1 LDYYNTW
8 LEFFETMEMKNLIC
22 SAALSTII
30 LLSGCAGKVEPLE
43 QSSLKLPTSFSLS
56 GSTELAGK
64 WWLAFGDDQLNTLI
78 EQALTDNF
86 SLKSAW
92 ERLSQA
98 EALYRRNRA
107 AIFPVIDGEASGSHS
122 KNQTDGTT
130 INTDRA
136 VLGLSASYEVDL
148 WGKIDS
154 EIQAS
159 RLDMEASGADL
170 DAAAMTLTAEIAGTW
185 YLLIQQT
192 ASLRLLEEQIKTNI
206 NALELITAQFRTGQV
221 PIADV
226 LQQRQLIE
234 TQRGELE
241 LQLLQEGQTRHKLSV
256 LMGQVP
262 GSEVVEVNGQLI
274 ELPAL
279 PATGVPAEVLSL
291 RPDVRSSFLALQ
303 SADSRV
309 AAAVADQYPALR
321 LTASLETVGSSTS
334 TVFSD
339 YLGSIMAGLTA
350 PLLDGGRR
358 KAEVERTSAVARER
372 LHDYGQSLITAV
384 GEVEDALLAEMQ
396 QQQYIQSLEMQLSL
410 ATQTM
415 KQVKERYLKGVENYQ
430 RVLTALTSLQSLQ
443 QSKITAQKDLLL
455 NRIELCRALGHGWDY
470 QLMKDKS

>member
-1 LDYYNTW
+1 LEYYDTW
-8 LEFFETMEMKNLIC
+8 LECFEKMETKNLIYI
-22 SAALSTII
+22 AALSTII

-43 QSSLKLPTSFSLS
+43 QSSLELPTSFSLS

-170 DAAAMTLTAEIAGTW
+170 DAAAMTLTAEVAGTW

-256 LMGQVP
+256 LLGQVP
-262 GSEVVEVNGQLI
+262 GSEVVEVTEQLI

-415 KQVKERYLKGVENYQ
+415 EQVKERYLKGVENYQ

-470 QLMKDKS
+470 QLTKDKS

>member
-1 LDYYNTW
+1 MDYYNTW

-43 QSSLKLPTSFSLS
+43 QSSLELPTSFSLS

-122 KNQTDGTT
+122 TNQTDGTT

-262 GSEVVEVNGQLI
+262 GSEVVEVTGQLI

-415 KQVKERYLKGVENYQ
+415 EQVKERYLKGVENYQ

>member
-1 LDYYNTW
+1 M
-8 LEFFETMEMKNLIC
+8 ETKNLIYI
-22 SAALSTII
+22 AALSTII

-43 QSSLKLPTSFSLS
+43 QSSLELPTSFSLS

-170 DAAAMTLTAEIAGTW
+170 DAAAMTLTAEVAGTW

-262 GSEVVEVNGQLI
+262 GSEVVEVTGHLI

-415 KQVKERYLKGVENYQ
+415 EQVKERYLKGVENYQ

>member
-1 LDYYNTW
+1 
-8 LEFFETMEMKNLIC
+8 MEMKNLIC

-78 EQALTDNF
+78 EQALTGNF

-122 KNQTDGTT
+122 TNQTDGTT

-136 VLGLSASYEVDL
+136 VLGLSASYELDL

-262 GSEVVEVNGQLI
+262 GSEVVEVTGQLI

-415 KQVKERYLKGVENYQ
+415 EQVKERYLKGVENYQ

>member
-1 LDYYNTW
+1 
-8 LEFFETMEMKNLIC
+8 MEMKNLIC

-415 KQVKERYLKGVENYQ
+415 EQVKERYLKGVENYQ

>member
-1 LDYYNTW
+1 
-8 LEFFETMEMKNLIC
+8 
-22 SAALSTII
+22 
-30 LLSGCAGKVEPLE
+30 
-43 QSSLKLPTSFSLS
+43 
-56 GSTELAGK
+56 
-64 WWLAFGDDQLNTLI
+64 
-78 EQALTDNF
+78 
-86 SLKSAW
+86 
-92 ERLSQA
+92 
-98 EALYRRNRA
+98 
-107 AIFPVIDGEASGSHS
+107 
-122 KNQTDGTT
+122 
-130 INTDRA
+130 
-136 VLGLSASYEVDL
+136 
-148 WGKIDS
+148 
-154 EIQAS
+154 
-159 RLDMEASGADL
+159 
-170 DAAAMTLTAEIAGTW
+170 
-185 YLLIQQT
+185 
-192 ASLRLLEEQIKTNI
+192 
-206 NALELITAQFRTGQV
+206 
-221 PIADV
+221 
-226 LQQRQLIE
+226 
-234 TQRGELE
+234 
-241 LQLLQEGQTRHKLSV
+241 
-256 LMGQVP
+256 
-262 GSEVVEVNGQLI
+262 VEVTGQLI

-321 LTASLETVGSSTS
+321 LTASLETVGSSTC
-334 TVFSD
+334 TAFSD

-396 QQQYIQSLEMQLSL
+396 QQHYIQSLEMQLSL

-415 KQVKERYLKGVENYQ
+415 EQVKERYLKGVENYQ

>member
-1 LDYYNTW
+1 
-8 LEFFETMEMKNLIC
+8 MEMKNLIC

-43 QSSLKLPTSFSLS
+43 QSSLELPTSFSLS

-122 KNQTDGTT
+122 TNQTDGTT

-136 VLGLSASYEVDL
+136 VLGLSASYELDL

-192 ASLRLLEEQIKTNI
+192 DSLRLLEEQIKTNI
-206 NALELITAQFRTGQV
+206 NALDLITAQFRTGQV

-262 GSEVVEVNGQLI
+262 GSEVVEVTGQLI

-291 RPDVRSSFLALQ
+291 RPDVLSSFLALQ

-415 KQVKERYLKGVENYQ
+415 EQVKERYLKGVENYQ